1 MRSARTMWLLS
12 ALLILGAMAL
22 PSAAQTI
29 AITGGKLYPVSGPP
43 IENGTVVITNG
54 KITAVGANVPIP
66 AGAQRVDATGK
77 WVTPGLFDAATIL
90 GAQEVGFSGGYQ
102 DNGAK
107 GEKGVAAS
115 FKVWESINPANTF
128 IPMTRRDGITTVG
141 VVPTQGYVQGQAAV
155 IDLLEGDVA
164 QMVVRAPVAMLGDFS
179 NPQSAEAG
187 ARGELYQKWRDLLR
201 DAKAYSLR
209 KTQYEANQSRTF
221 VASKG
226 NLEALQP
233 VLAGTMRLWLLAD
246 RASDIEAALALARE
260 FTIKIVIV
268 GGAEAWKVADKLA
281 AANVP
286 VMAGAMNNIPA
297 SFSTLGQ
304 RQENAGLLRAAG
316 VAVALVGNGPGDE
329 ESYNVRDI
337 RQEAGNAVAYGMK
350 WDDALRAITL
360 APAEVAG
367 VADKVGSLR
376 VGRSANVVVWSGDP
390 FEFATRAEHVFV
402 HGVEYT
408 GRTRE
413 EELTDRY
420 KSKPP
425 TYRRSP

>member
-1 MRSARTMWLLS
+1 MRSTRTLWRLS
-12 ALLILGAMAL
+12 ALFILGAITV
-22 PSAAQTI
+22 PSAAQTV
-29 AITGGKLYPVSGPP
+29 AITGGRLYPVSGPP

-115 FKVWESINPANTF
+115 FKVWEGINPANTF
-128 IPMTRRDGITTVG
+128 IALTRKDGITTVG
-141 VVPTQGYVQGQAAV
+141 VVPSQGYVQGQAAV
-155 IDLLEGDVA
+155 IDLLEGTVA
-164 QMVVRAPVAMLGDFS
+164 QMLVKAPVAMVGDFG

-187 ARGELYQKWRDLLR
+187 ARGELYEKWRDLLR

-209 KTQYEANQSRTF
+209 RTQYEANQSRTF

-233 VLAGTMRLWLLAD
+233 VLNGTMRLWLVAD
-246 RASDIEAALALARE
+246 RASDIEAALALAKE

-268 GGAEAWKVADKLA
+268 GGAEAWMLADKLA

-286 VMAGAMNNIPA
+286 VMAGAMNNIPTT
-297 SFSTLGQ
+297 FSTLGQ
-304 RQENAGLLRAAG
+304 RQENAGLLRTAG

-329 ESYNVRDI
+329 ESYNVRNI

-350 WDDALRAITL
+350 WDEALRAVTL
-360 APAEVAG
+360 APAEMLG

-390 FEFATRAEHVFV
+390 FEFGTRA
-402 HGVEYT
+402 
-408 GRTRE
+408 
-413 EELTDRY
+413 
-420 KSKPP
+420 
-425 TYRRSP
+425 

>member
-1 MRSARTMWLLS
+1 MRSTRVLQRLA
-12 ALLILGAMAL
+12 ALVILGVIAVPAF
-22 PSAAQTI
+22 AQTI
-29 AITGGKLYPVSGPP
+29 AITGGRLYPVSGPP

-66 AGAQRVDATGK
+66 AGSQRVDATGK

-107 GEKGVAAS
+107 GDKGVAAS
-115 FKVWESINPANTF
+115 FKVWEGINPANTF
-128 IPMTRRDGITTVG
+128 IALTRRDGITTAG
-141 VVPTQGYVQGQAAV
+141 VAPSQGYVLGQAAA
-155 IDLLEGDVA
+155 IDLVEGTVA
-164 QMVVRAPVAMLGDFS
+164 QMLVKAPVAMVGDFG

-187 ARGELYQKWRDLLR
+187 ARGELFEKWRELLR

-221 VASKG
+221 AASKG

-233 VLAGTMRLWLLAD
+233 VLAGTLRLWLLAD
-246 RASDIEAALALARE
+246 RASDIEAALALAKE
-260 FTIKIVIV
+260 FTLKIVIV
-268 GGAEAWKVADKLA
+268 GGAEAWMLADRLA

-286 VMAGAMNNIPA
+286 VMAGAMNNIPTT
-297 SFSTLGQ
+297 FSTLGQ

-316 VAVALVGNGPGDE
+316 VPVALVGNGPGDE
-329 ESYNVRDI
+329 ESYNVRNI

-350 WDDALRAITL
+350 WDDALRAVTL
-360 APAEVAG
+360 APAEVLG

-390 FEFATRAEHVFV
+390 FEFGTRAEHVYV

-408 GRTRE
+408 KPTRE
-413 EELTDRY
+413 EQLTDRY
-420 KSKPP
+420 KNKPP